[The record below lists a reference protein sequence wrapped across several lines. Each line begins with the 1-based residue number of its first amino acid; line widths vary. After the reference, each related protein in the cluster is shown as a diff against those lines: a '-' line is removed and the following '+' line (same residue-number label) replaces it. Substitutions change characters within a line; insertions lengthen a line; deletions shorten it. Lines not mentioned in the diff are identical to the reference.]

1 MKFLTGSKK
10 PFRYLFCSIQ
20 KSHTILNFSESRLV
34 LKVFREPA
42 ITCSFTGESRPMR
55 DKEGRIRNS
64 GAASRKP
71 LELVSVFKRA
81 KQKLIFMYQRPGKK
95 V

>member
-1 MKFLTGSKK
+1 
-10 PFRYLFCSIQ
+10 
-20 KSHTILNFSESRLV
+20 
-34 LKVFREPA
+34 
-42 ITCSFTGESRPMR
+42 MR